1 MSRWNRRVI
10 LRSACFFYFG
20 MCSLYLL
27 GQTSAPVGAALPS
40 AAQDSKS
47 SPSFSGPADSNVTL
61 GVGDLIE
68 INVFGVPDLSTKTRV
83 SGTGDFYLPLIDYVH
98 VAGLSTD
105 EAQTLIQKRLEDG
118 GFVRAPHVSIF
129 VGESA
134 SQSITLMGEV
144 MRPGPY
150 AAIGDRRLFDI
161 ISAGGGLT
169 GKAGG

>member
-1 MSRWNRRVI
+1 MSRCNRRFI

-83 SGTGDFYLPLIDYVH
+83 SGTGDVYLPLIDYVH
-98 VAGLSTD
+98 VAGLSSD

-150 AAIGDRRLFDI
+150 AAIGAADKGDCTFE
-161 ISAGGGLT
+161 
-169 GKAGG
+169 